1 MPFVEPVKKKRLP
14 RRFPIYVLV
23 AIIVLSLIALI
34 VSKATRP
41 SLPFSLSDYE
51 KALRKGEY
59 SRVYTIYNDTRL
71 KRSELAGRSQNE
83 TILSLLRD
91 ADELI
96 GHIESDAKNRSEDL
110 LTRVF
115 NGTPLTDEEVAYI
128 ELDAA
133 IAGATM
139 TSFIEEKTNRY
150 LFGEIDENVY
160 LTFMAEMARVPIF
173 SQEYSQVIEKTESL
187 RQVRELLEGANS
199 AAREG
204 SHYGEAENVRKV
216 LAEPVAADIDHVLMY
231 LEQRMARARQ
241 LYYDELMP
249 DIISDV
255 EHFRTYDALLKIKK
269 MDGWFPEDET
279 LRRYEAIC
287 LEKTPESILNWN
299 GSVEH
304 IAIKPL
310 IADPDRAFD
319 GDRFEAS
326 ADRDLLLV
334 SEFHRILEQLYE
346 RDYVLVDGRSFV
358 SDDGHARAVPYPEGK
373 KPLCLVLDDFF
384 SSEARVESGIAA
396 RLDLDGDGHIIGV
409 VRDRDGTERADRFFT
424 AIGVVEDFIDRHPDF
439 SFNGATGTISVVS
452 MNGLFGYPL
461 TEEQDRHWR
470 DDAINYGFNSL
481 LNTVTDLDVNDAKVR
496 ELLSS
501 LSKRNWRIASGSYG
515 RLAMDQATL
524 QSISDD
530 IIKVK
535 ESVEPVTGEMNI
547 LHYPL
552 GIHVEYDKKK
562 TALLAENGYTVLSG
576 YGTSIYSHQEKG
588 YVYVSKTLLSGH
600 ALRNPGVSGVKRYVN
615 AQAVY
620 DHANRP

>member
-187 RQVRELLEGANS
+187 RQVRVLEGANS

-204 SHYGEAENVRKV
+204 SHYGEAENVR
-216 LAEPVAADIDHVLMY
+216 
-231 LEQRMARARQ
+231 
-241 LYYDELMP
+241 
-249 DIISDV
+249 
-255 EHFRTYDALLKIKK
+255 
-269 MDGWFPEDET
+269 
-279 LRRYEAIC
+279 
-287 LEKTPESILNWN
+287 
-299 GSVEH
+299 
-304 IAIKPL
+304 
-310 IADPDRAFD
+310 
-319 GDRFEAS
+319 RFW
-326 ADRDLLLV
+326 
-334 SEFHRILEQLYE
+334 Q
-346 RDYVLVDGRSFV
+346 
-358 SDDGHARAVPYPEGK
+358 
-373 KPLCLVLDDFF
+373 
-384 SSEARVESGIAA
+384 
-396 RLDLDGDGHIIGV
+396 
-409 VRDRDGTERADRFFT
+409 
-424 AIGVVEDFIDRHPDF
+424 
-439 SFNGATGTISVVS
+439 
-452 MNGLFGYPL
+452 
-461 TEEQDRHWR
+461 
-470 DDAINYGFNSL
+470 
-481 LNTVTDLDVNDAKVR
+481 
-496 ELLSS
+496 
-501 LSKRNWRIASGSYG
+501 
-515 RLAMDQATL
+515 
-524 QSISDD
+524 
-530 IIKVK
+530 
-535 ESVEPVTGEMNI
+535 
-547 LHYPL
+547 
-552 GIHVEYDKKK
+552 
-562 TALLAENGYTVLSG
+562 
-576 YGTSIYSHQEKG
+576 
-588 YVYVSKTLLSGH
+588 
-600 ALRNPGVSGVKRYVN
+600 
-615 AQAVY
+615 
-620 DHANRP
+620 NR